1 MEWYEYP
8 NNNRPVMLDIDER
21 GYNLNSIH
29 PNLLNTRV
37 ADAYMVY
44 NQAIRPGPDWV
55 RKTTYIPI
63 GSDPALSNSHR
74 YNGDQRRAASI
85 EKDGSPLEN
94 NSCRAKRAFITQ
106 FCHQELDRAG
116 HICTSRDKD
125 ERLRLKHNKWM
136 NCRNIR
142 AAFQN
147 SNCRIGAESSTWVDP
162 NDDGHLK
169 RIKVSANE
177 AKNCVNIYNDPE
189 RVASRAFAAG
199 EELPAPAVASSVN
212 AKVRPRVDDDKKA
225 SKPAAASSG
234 SVGAK
239 LRPRVDDKRASNP
252 AAAMHAKLRP
262 RVEPPPV
269 VIETEDKKVKKPSS
283 KFKERVAAALVRP
296 NKFLSRRKKSKT
308 KSATKKSKKSKKKSK
323 TKKSKKK
330 SIRRR

>member
-8 NNNRPVMLDIDER
+8 NNNRPVMLDIDEK

-147 SNCRIGAESSTWVDP
+147 SNCRIGTESSTWVDP

-199 EELPAPAVASSVN
+199 EELPVPVVPAV
-212 AKVRPRVDDDKKA
+212 
-225 SKPAAASSG
+225 ASSG

-239 LRPRVDDKRASNP
+239 VRHDKRVSKP
-252 AAAMHAKLRP
+252 AVAMHAKLRP

-308 KSATKKSKKSKKKSK
+308 KSATKKSKKSKKKSN